1 MFLVG
6 KRLIFVYICA
16 TNLMAFSMK
25 RHILFLI
32 YILFIVGCLSAHA
45 LSADN
50 FFSRYNFRFIT
61 ETEGLPNNC
70 VTAILKDSKGYVWMA
85 TQGGVGRYDGYRFL
99 TYTARG
105 KTDVL
110 KSNYVY
116 SLCEDGYG
124 RLWIGSEG
132 GLDWIDVATCR
143 LVSLDISAFPELKS
157 LCRSYIRT
165 LYCSREGD
173 VWVVSDRALWCI
185 KLNNKGEV
193 ADYFQLANPENEGI
207 SEMTDTE
214 EGVCAGIGN
223 RLYRFV
229 KADNHQLNKVLIPQ
243 VEPFSEDWRIS
254 CLQADGDFLWIGS
267 NRGLFRYDHRSGEV
281 KRYRYSTHRSGMLSQ
296 AYITDIHLTD
306 EGNVV
311 VATLNGLN
319 VYDRSTD
326 TFRFIRRTT
335 ERDNSTINSNAIN
348 CLYAEGEN
356 IWAGTR
362 DEGVDL
368 LYRKR
373 LRIDVWDYI
382 PATSVAQRKVEISA
396 IAEDRDGNLWIGT
409 VEDGLYRK
417 ASDSEETTHYT
428 YIPGSRTSISSNS
441 ITGLLID
448 SDNHLWAYTW
458 GVGITELDLNR
469 PGNHTFRQYFWED
482 NIGLESDFILSAV
495 EDKMNKGIWFG
506 SVRGLVFYDKRKGSF
521 RRVTFDLSDNE
532 FDGINALMID
542 RKNRLWVGTTEGVF
556 VVDLASFARSR
567 QHFTYSYLKYR
578 LTDENSTQFEK
589 INALYQDSRG
599 MVWLGG
605 NGTGLYRLVD
615 DMGGRFKFENLTVR
629 NGLPDNV
636 VLGLAEDNE
645 GHLWISTGSGIAHM
659 DVETY
664 TFMNYSRADGLSGK
678 GFTANAFCHSAVK
691 PLIYGGK
698 EHKLLA
704 IHSDTSD
711 TAMVDKPIKISA
723 YRPAKSDVWSFSDE
737 GKAIRY
743 HESSGLL
750 AIHLTTQDY
759 GYSDCI
765 RFGYYLEGYDEDW
778 RETLVGESALT
789 YVSLPPG
796 RYILHLKATDRD
808 GHWTNKEMTV
818 TVRVVPYFYKS
829 VWFWGIILLL
839 LGGGSY
845 AYYRYKVRLLRRRQV
860 RLEELVSERTHELE
874 VQNRQLEVMAHRM
887 EEVTAEK
894 IAFFTNMAHE
904 FRTPVTLIQGPLE
917 QALERTKDEQT
928 RKQLEI
934 AGKSSR
940 QLLALVNE
948 LMDFRKLDEEQTRF
962 NPKPVRLSAF
972 LEDNLS
978 PFQAFAAERNIT
990 FKVFTRFAASVIKID
1005 AEYLSRVVSNLM
1017 SNAVKYTPS
1026 GGQITVWVALLG
1038 HKLYFS
1044 VGDTGDGIPPE
1055 DLERIFFRFYQSPG
1069 TVKYTAAG
1077 QGSTGIG
1084 LYVCKRI
1091 VEMQGGTIYA
1101 KNNRT
1106 GGASFRM
1113 LLPVGI
1119 SQVVPPIVTEDDVK
1133 PEEVTTGEP
1142 LSGETLLLVD
1152 DNKDMRTYIRS
1163 LLSKDYSILEAANG
1177 VEALQLI
1184 RSKRVDLIISDL
1196 LMPGMDGMELSR
1208 QVKENLSTS
1217 HIPFLML
1224 TAVNSLEKQR
1234 MSYSIG
1240 VDEYLCKPFDAE
1252 VLKMRVRNILNLR
1265 RRYKERFA
1273 LSADMGELGLQ
1284 EDSRDKTFMQRA
1296 SDLMK
1301 QNYADAEYDLE
1312 RFVHDMGY
1320 SKTLVNQKL
1329 QDLTG
1334 QSIGQF
1340 MKTYRLNVSR
1350 QLLVGEGADM
1360 NISEIAYAVGFND
1373 PKYFTKCF
1381 KRQFGMLPSALREA
1395 KSDGGNGKGA

>member
-1 MFLVG
+1 MLFP
-6 KRLIFVYICA
+6 
-16 TNLMAFSMK
+16 MK

-32 YILFIVGCLSAHA
+32 YILFTGCLTAYA
-45 LSADN
+45 LSADT

-61 ETEGLPNNC
+61 EAEGLPNNC

-105 KTDVL
+105 ETDVL

-116 SLCEDGYG
+116 SLCEDGCG

-132 GLDWIDVATCR
+132 GLDWMDVATCR

-165 LYCSREGD
+165 LYCSRNGD

-185 KLNNKGEV
+185 ELDAKGEV
-193 ADYFQLANPENEGI
+193 SNYFRLMNPENEGI

-214 EGVCAGIGN
+214 AGVCAGIGN

-229 KADNHQLNKVLIPQ
+229 KADNHQINKVLIPQ

-254 CLQADGDFLWIGS
+254 CLQSDGDFLWMGS

-306 EGNVV
+306 EGSVI

-326 TFRFIRRTT
+326 TFHFIRRTT

-382 PATSVAQRKVEISA
+382 PATSAAQRKVEISA
-396 IAEDRDGNLWIGT
+396 IDEDHEGNLWIGT

-417 ASDSEETTHYT
+417 ELGSEDATHYT

-441 ITGLLID
+441 IKGLLID

-469 PGNHTFRQYFWED
+469 PGNRVFRQYFWED

-495 EDKMNKGIWFG
+495 EDRMNQGIWFG
-506 SVRGLVFYDKRKGSF
+506 SVRGLIFYDKHKKSF
-521 RRVTFDLSDNE
+521 QRITFDLSDNE
-532 FDGINALMID
+532 FDAINALLID
-542 RKNRLWVGTTEGVF
+542 RKSRLWVGTTEGVF
-556 VVDLASFARSR
+556 VVDLASFAQSR
-567 QHFTYSYLKYR
+567 QRFSYTYLKYR
-578 LTDENSTQFEK
+578 LTDKHTTQLEK
-589 INALYQDSRG
+589 INALFQDSRG
-599 MVWLGG
+599 IIWLGG
-605 NGTGLYRLVD
+605 NGTGLYRLVSD
-615 DMGGRFKFENLTVR
+615 ADGHFEFENLTVR

-645 GHLWISTGSGIAHM
+645 GHLWISTDNGIAHM
-659 DVETY
+659 DVGTY
-664 TFMNYSRADGLSGK
+664 TFMNYSQADGLSGK
-678 GFTANAFCHSAVK
+678 GFAANAFCHSAVK

-711 TAMVDKPIKISA
+711 TVTANMPIKIAA
-723 YRPAKSDVWSFSDE
+723 YRLAKSKSWSFTDE
-737 GKAIRY
+737 DEAIRY
-743 HESSGLL
+743 HESNGTL
-750 AIHLTTQDY
+750 ALNLTTQDY

-778 RETLVGESALT
+778 RETLAGESSLT

-796 RYILHLKATDRD
+796 HYVLHLKATDRD
-808 GHWTNKEMTV
+808 GHWTDKEMAV

-829 VWFWGIILLL
+829 VWFWGIFFLLL
-839 LGGGSY
+839 CGGSY
-845 AYYRYKVRLLRRRQV
+845 GYYRYKVRLLRRRQV

-874 VQNRQLEVMAHRM
+874 VQNRQLEVMARRM

-934 AGKSSR
+934 AGRSSR

-962 NPKPVRLSAF
+962 NPKPLRLSAF
-972 LEDNLS
+972 LEDSLS
-978 PFQAFAAERNIT
+978 PFQAFAAERNIS
-990 FKVFTRFAASVIKID
+990 FNVYTRLTSPVIEAD
-1005 AEYLSRVVSNLM
+1005 AGYLNRIVSNLM
-1017 SNAVKYTPS
+1017 SNAVKYTPA
-1026 GGQITVWVALLG
+1026 GGRITVWVALLNSG
-1038 HKLYFS
+1038 KAGYKLYFAVS
-1044 VGDTGDGIPPE
+1044 DTGNGIPPE
-1055 DLERIFFRFYQSPG
+1055 DLERIFSRFYQSPG
-1069 TVKYTAAG
+1069 TVKYAAAG

-1106 GGASFRM
+1106 GGASFRL
-1113 LLPVGI
+1113 LLPIGLSHI
-1119 SQVVPPIVTEDDVK
+1119 VPPCVK
-1133 PEEVTTGEP
+1133 EECIRQEEAACEP
-1142 LSGETLLLVD
+1142 LSDETLLLVD

-1163 LLSKDYSILEAANG
+1163 LLEKDYLILEAANG

-1184 RSKRVDLIISDL
+1184 RSRKVDLIISDL
-1196 LMPGMDGMELSR
+1196 LMPGMDGIELSR

-1224 TAVNSLEKQR
+1224 TAVNSLEKEKI
-1234 MSYSIG
+1234 SYSIG

-1252 VLKMRVRNILNLR
+1252 VLKVRVRNILNLR

-1273 LSADMGELGLQ
+1273 VSADMGELGLQ
-1284 EDSRDKTFMQRA
+1284 EDSRDKMFMQRA
-1296 SDLMK
+1296 IDFMK

-1350 QLLVGEGADM
+1350 QLLVGEGLDM

-1381 KRQFGMLPSALREA
+1381 KRQFGMLPSALRDIKPEGANSENIPDSEA
-1395 KSDGGNGKGA
+1395 